1 MEQDEEGTWV
11 ELTFED
17 QESRPL
23 IGNLSRS
30 GMAWR
35 VVSVELEFWQHS
47 VMGGKAWLLC
57 SIRRTDDFH
66 RPESRTPYPQII
78 ILLQLFSFVP

>member
-1 MEQDEEGTWV
+1 MEEDEEGTWV

-17 QESRPL
+17 QESCPL

-35 VVSVELEFWQHS
+35 VVSGTRVLAAQRNGREGMTS
-47 VMGGKAWLLC
+47 
-57 SIRRTDDFH
+57 
-66 RPESRTPYPQII
+66 I
-78 ILLQLFSFVP
+78 ILNPVLLTPKSLYCCSYLVLCLECAFSFLS